1 MSLGALVGS
10 LEPQLE
16 ARLGVDSP
24 GQGRQGKAKWHCPPS
39 ASVSLPL
46 GPCTASPLD
55 AGAHPLALS
64 RQAPK
69 MGIMVSTRDT
79 DTKLV
84 TAFSA
89 NVIPF
94 Y

>member
-1 MSLGALVGS
+1 M
-10 LEPQLE
+10 
-16 ARLGVDSP
+16 DSP
-24 GQGRQGKAKWHCPPS
+24 GQAGQGKATGHCLPS
-39 ASVSLPL
+39 APMSLPL
-46 GPCTASPLD
+46 GPCTASPVVT
-55 AGAHPLALS
+55 GAHPLSLS

-69 MGIMVSTRDT
+69 TGIMVSTRDT
-79 DTKLV
+79 DMKLV

>member
-1 MSLGALVGS
+1 MSLGALVVS
-10 LEPQLE
+10 LEPWLE
-16 ARLGVDSP
+16 ASP
-24 GQGRQGKAKWHCPPS
+24 GQGGQGKATWHCLPS
-39 ASVSLPL
+39 ALVSLPL
-46 GPCTASPLD
+46 GPCTAPPL
-55 AGAHPLALS
+55 ATGAHPLALG

-69 MGIMVSTRDT
+69 TGIMVSTKDT